1 MSQWEYRLERLGALL
16 TDWDMK
22 QKTLLR
28 KLDSIAGAPP
38 SAADDLSAADQL
50 NQLGNEGWE
59 LVAII
64 PDDGNGVA
72 VLKRPLA

>member
-16 TDWDMK
+16 TDWDIK
-22 QKTLLR
+22 EKTLLR
-28 KLDSIAGAPP
+28 KMGSIAGTPP
-38 SAADDLSAADQL
+38 SAPDDLSAVDQL

-64 PDDGNGVA
+64 PDDRNGVA
-72 VLKRPLA
+72 VFKRPLA